1 MAPCADSTERRNGG
15 VRGLPWRVFKSASGK
30 KDTHTGGHGK
40 SYKRQ
45 NAREEGE
52 VQRLQS

>member
-1 MAPCADSTERRNGG
+1 M
-15 VRGLPWRVFKSASGK
+15 RGLPWRVFKSASGK